1 MASKSGK
8 VGFKFSE
15 PCPDC
20 ARLRALLR
28 EAKKLLED
36 AAYTSTSDEYTAL
49 ELSCFELA
57 ARIAKEVEGGK

>member
-28 EAKKLLED
+28 EACEQLMITTAFTADDYPETTQ
-36 AAYTSTSDEYTAL
+36 YTKA
-49 ELSCFELA
+49 LA
-57 ARIAKEVEGGK
+57 ARIAAEVKETK